1 MSRIADLVGRG
12 VRVTVGNQAQGE
24 PTEIPADF
32 FEGGRRAPATRFDS
46 PADVPDFAAVYEEA
60 QVPAPFG
67 GYGVDRMAQ
76 VLESRRLA
84 SLPREVRVAAVMA
97 SLEAAGVSLPQVVRD
112 AVLRERALGAFV
124 GAKEREVAA
133 LKQRVDTRV
142 ATLRR
147 EIESFVSEKD
157 GEIDGSGAP
166 ATARAAPSRSSSS
179 GNVKR
184 KNACTRCSRTSW
196 VKPTTRSRP
205 GARTRAR
212 RARQGRS
219 RTAVPPGQGTDI
231 EKSGR

>member
-1 MSRIADLVGRG
+1 MTRIADLVGRG
-12 VRVTVGNQAQGE
+12 VRVTVGNQVAGE

-32 FEGGRRAPATRFDS
+32 FEVSDLRSPTRFDS
-46 PADVPDFAAVYEEA
+46 PADVADFTAVYDEA

-76 VLESRRLA
+76 ILESGRLA

-133 LKQRVDTRV
+133 IKQRIETRV

-147 EIESFVSEKD
+147 EIDSFVSDKN
-157 GEIDGSGAP
+157 GEIDGLKRAGDSAGSAFAQLQLRKRQEEERLHQVVSHFVGESHNPIPAGASTSGS
-166 ATARAAPSRSSSS
+166 AAKTGSQS
-179 GNVKR
+179 
-184 KNACTRCSRTSW
+184 
-196 VKPTTRSRP
+196 
-205 GARTRAR
+205 
-212 RARQGRS
+212 
-219 RTAVPPGQGTDI
+219 
-231 EKSGR
+231 